1 MKQKLKDFFS
11 DKTNRI
17 LIIIFSVILFITIM
31 AVIIASVFSGKDK
44 PASVPDG
51 NKATPET
58 ATSTTVTPR
67 PTDVPVVPPEIT
79 IPDDEEEPRFSDNS
93 KILLV
98 DVSGMTASEAKSA
111 VKDYYGSY
119 SLKITL
125 DDTAIVM
132 TSGELGIKFNEE
144 ADFSLM
150 MNLLGENDIAG
161 YKSIVNSLISAPDKA
176 LIEKNVERVYN
187 RYVHGSDDWVNP
199 DTILVTYP
207 TLKFSKS
214 KGSFETADGTDF
226 TEYNYSKAADAI
238 YSAASVFSTDSVTVT
253 SDRTVTKGKKA
264 ADSTVIDKA
273 LKEANSYLNL
283 NLKVTF
289 NYKDGSSST
298 MGIDKPTLAYFVS
311 YSPDT
316 GDVALN
322 DENISVICSYLA
334 DLHNKLGDEQAKFM
348 THGGSFIS
356 LNITAGSELVNTN
369 SLFENFKKLLS
380 QKKSGTITAD
390 MIVDTNETGVF
401 DFGGNYV
408 EIDLTNQMVY
418 VYNNHELK
426 VSSPCV
432 TGCVKNGTITPTG
445 VYDIWLIQRDRYLT
459 GPGYKS
465 WVNYFIAFN
474 GGIGFHDAS
483 WRSEFGGT
491 KYLYNGSHGCV
502 NMPLEAVT
510 VLYQNIKMGTKV
522 IVYGGTQNLN
532 QADPVW
538 SGTDTYNVT
547 STTPSFKLDKKVSS
561 GSLLTYTS
569 DNPSICTVSDNGT
582 VTPKAAGTVKITINC
597 SETGSFRA
605 SSTTVT
611 INIKASAS
619 QTVKGKTD
627 YSLKVGESVKLDAS
641 AATSLTY
648 SSSDTSIVSVD
659 EKGNVKALSAGTAT
673 ITVTAASDVN
683 HQSAALKVKI
693 SIAAID
699 QTITTDTTE
708 YTLNSGETKKLNVSA
723 KTPLS
728 FSSSD
733 ENVVTADADGN
744 ITAVGAG
751 EAIITVTAAGN
762 GQYNTASIT
771 LTITVTDME
780 PTVSPDKP
788 ETDSSEQSLN

>member
-1 MKQKLKDFFS
+1 MKQRFKDFFS

-17 LIIIFSVILFITIM
+17 LITVFAVILFVTIT
-31 AVIIASVFSGKDK
+31 AVIIASVFSEKKK
-44 PASVPDG
+44 PASSTNSDS
-51 NKATPET
+51 ATAGT
-58 ATSTTVTPR
+58 ATSATITPR

-79 IPDDEEEPRFSDNS
+79 VPDDEEEPRFSDNS
-93 KILLV
+93 RILLV
-98 DVSGMTASEAKSA
+98 DVSGMTAAEAKNA

-119 SLKITL
+119 SLNINL
-125 DDTAIVM
+125 DGTAIVM
-132 TSGELGIKFNEE
+132 TSGELGIVFNDKT
-144 ADFSLM
+144 DFSLM
-150 MNLLGENDIAG
+150 MNLLAENDIAG
-161 YKSIVNSLISAPDKA
+161 YETIVNSLISAPDKA

-187 RYVHGSDDWVNP
+187 RYVHGSDDWVSS

-207 TLKFSKS
+207 TLKFNKS
-214 KGSFETADGTDF
+214 KGLFETADGTDF

-238 YSAASVFSTDSVTVT
+238 FDAASVFSTDSVTVT
-253 SDRTVTKGKKA
+253 SDKTVTKGKKA
-264 ADSTVIDKA
+264 SESDVIDNA
-273 LKEANSYLNL
+273 LTEANSYLDL

-298 MGIDKPTLAYFVS
+298 MGIDKPTLAYFIS

-316 GDVALN
+316 GSISLN

-380 QKKSGTITAD
+380 SKKSGSITAD

-401 DFGGNYV
+401 DFNGNYV

-418 VYNNHELK
+418 VYNNYELK

-491 KYLYNGSHGCV
+491 NYLYNGSHGCV

-510 VLYQNIKMGTKV
+510 TLYQNIKMGTKV
-522 IVYGGTQNLN
+522 VVYGGTQNLN
-532 QADPVW
+532 QSDPVW

-547 STTPSFKLDKKVSS
+547 STTPSFRLDKKVSS

-597 SETGSFRA
+597 SETGTFRA

-619 QTVKGKTD
+619 QTVKGKSD

-641 AATSLTY
+641 AATFLSY
-648 SSSDTSIVSVD
+648 SSSDSSIVSVD
-659 EKGNVKALSAGTAT
+659 ETGYVKALSTGAAT
-673 ITVTAASDVN
+673 ITVTASSDVN
-683 HQSAALKVKI
+683 HQSATLKVRI
-693 SIAAID
+693 SVTANEQAIIPD
-699 QTITTDTTE
+699 ATE
-708 YTLNSGETKKLNVSA
+708 YTLKPGETKNISVSA
-723 KTPLS
+723 KTALS
-728 FSSSD
+728 FSSNN
-733 ENVVTADADGN
+733 ENVVTIDNNGN
-744 ITAVGAG
+744 ITAIASG
-751 EAIITVTAAGN
+751 EAVITVTAAAT
-762 GQYNTASIT
+762 GQYNSATI
-771 LTITVTDME
+771 TITVTVADDEVPVLPEE
-780 PTVSPDKP
+780 P
-788 ETDSSEQSLN
+788 EE